1 MCETASDPESGSSN
15 SLPQAQ
21 PIRRPPTRKCALS
34 EMGPSPTPRELDTK
48 RTVRPDH
55 VDAAHLWHRAQAAAA
70 ENSLLIETVDY
81 HPAGYLQRMNGVGND
96 DLDVTAR
103 LEGGLSL
110 EEMVAKANAPRA
122 ERRKKKR
129 EENEKAKKE
138 AIDAAV
144 TEEFIKPLPKP
155 KPYSMMSIQER
166 NVDRL
171 SWIADRGGE
180 TRIELRHKTPVEDL
194 RETAKRNEGCDDPQI
209 KDLDGEY
216 VCCNCF
222 KTVKVSPYGYDREII
237 ESTMEDQTAYE
248 NEPVTLADPPA
259 SSTVPDPKRYE
270 CCDTPDI
277 NTYDGETW
285 CNSCG
290 EILEE
295 PKPPGLER
303 YNSDI
308 GEMQFFCCASPC
320 VATDDHDGITLCYS
334 CGHVHEEEKE
344 KPNEDHPVK
353 SGAESGSSA
362 IGEKDKVFGE
372 EPTKQTVLGLDGRT
386 KTLPRFVSKNQ
397 GTAATS
403 TKNAFNPHDR
413 LFDFFKAPGYSA
425 TTNSVPRRQL
435 RASSEP
441 PQRQPTADMGDF
453 QKMRASQMNERVSR
467 LKDKAKKDGP
477 AHVGADYSFG
487 DFTVG
492 DFEEVSKMSVDASRA
507 AAALGLV
514 ASSGHLN
521 STAREFRP
529 SISVYCRNCRAEDHG
544 IDACPLCLRCQS
556 ADHKTK
562 VCMVGI
568 PLFPKFM
575 KLPRELRERIYGY
588 ALKAKD
594 PINPH
599 LCDRANDAKTG
610 KEIIKFH
617 DDNGKD
623 HGSVTKLLGV
633 TRINKEVRKESLPI
647 FYSANIFVVGM
658 DTTTYFAR
666 LEYLGRFNMIRHVC
680 FSIEMRCVTK
690 SAGILRRM
698 NQYLKTASAYEAS
711 LQGRSI
717 GATYSSLAAHP
728 QYNCGGLTELNLL
741 IAMSKLTSPITGKK
755 EGDTYTSK
763 LVLPVPSA
771 KSFTETDRLRWFA
784 SCLYGLGTTMHY
796 VEDSPLDHNSGGLV
810 GLTWHQRYQK
820 KDFDNDSKN
829 GVGDAKGFVIGTDGQ
844 TEAYRRALALNP
856 TLEQEPRAR
865 AWAYMRA
872 SCNGRQTNWYEMY
885 TEGGGVMAADGGWGK

>member
-21 PIRRPPTRKCALS
+21 PIRRPPTRKRALS

-48 RTVRPDH
+48 RTARPDN

-70 ENSLLIETVDY
+70 ENSLLIETADY
-81 HPAGYLQRMNGVGND
+81 YPGGYLQCMNEMGND
-96 DLDVTAR
+96 DLNVTAR

-110 EEMVAKANAPRA
+110 EEMVAEANAPRA
-122 ERRKKKR
+122 ERRRKKKR
-129 EENEKAKKE
+129 DEKEKAKKE
-138 AIDAAV
+138 VKDAALGGD
-144 TEEFIKPLPKP
+144 FIKPLPKP
-155 KPYSMMSIQER
+155 KPYSMMSTQER
-166 NVDRL
+166 NADRL
-171 SWIADRGGE
+171 SWIVDGRDS
-180 TRIELRHKTPVEDL
+180 TRSELKRKTPVEDL
-194 RETAKRNEGCDDPQI
+194 RGTAKRDECCDDPQI
-209 KDLDGEY
+209 KDLDGEH
-216 VCCNCF
+216 VCYNCF
-222 KTVKVSPYGYDREII
+222 KTVKVSLYLYDREII

-259 SSTVPDPKRYE
+259 SSTAPNPKHYE

-277 NTYDGETW
+277 NTHDGETW
-285 CNSCG
+285 CNGCG

-295 PKPPGLER
+295 SKPPGLER

-344 KPNEDHPVK
+344 KPNEGHPVK
-353 SGAESGSSA
+353 SGAESGSSTT
-362 IGEKDKVFGE
+362 GEKDKVFGE
-372 EPTKQTVLGLDGRT
+372 EPIKQAVLGLHGRT
-386 KTLPRFVSKNQ
+386 KTLPRFVSKYQ

-403 TKNAFNPHDR
+403 TKDAFNPHDR
-413 LFDFFKAPGYSA
+413 LFNFFKAPGDSA

-441 PQRQPTADMGDF
+441 PQR
-453 QKMRASQMNERVSR
+453 MNERWSKV
-467 LKDKAKKDGP
+467 KDKAKKDGP
-477 AHVGADYSFG
+477 AHVGADYFFG
-487 DFTVG
+487 EFTVG

-507 AAALGLV
+507 AAVMGLV

-521 STAREFRP
+521 ATAREFRP
-529 SISVYCRNCRAEDHG
+529 PISVYCRNCRAEDHG

-562 VCMVGI
+562 VCIMGI

-588 ALKAKD
+588 ALKADD

-599 LCDRANDAKTG
+599 LCDRAKDAKTG
-610 KEIIKFH
+610 IEIIKFH
-617 DDNGKD
+617 DDNGND

-647 FYSANIFVVGM
+647 FYSANTFVVGM

-711 LQGRSI
+711 LQGRFI

-741 IAMSKLTSPITGKK
+741 IAMSKLTSAITGKK
-755 EGDTYTSK
+755 KGDTYTSK

-771 KSFTETDRLRWFA
+771 QSFTETDRLSWFA
-784 SCLYGLGTTMHY
+784 SCLYGLGTTLHF
-796 VEDSPLDHNSGGLV
+796 VEDMPLEYNAGGLV
-810 GLTWHQRYQK
+810 GLIWHQRYQK
-820 KDFDNDSKN
+820 KDFGNDGKN
-829 GVGDAKGFVIGTDGQ
+829 GVDDDKDVVLGTDGQ

-865 AWAYMRA
+865 AWAYMR
-872 SCNGRQTNWYEMY
+872 SGCNGRQTNWYQMD